1 MRSGLLNGNI
11 MKIKIPSKT
20 LEKTFFAQ
28 VRESASIYRK
38 KQKLRLIG
46 DVLRLTPPDKCLEML
61 RLQNPE
67 RVRQDAGEP
76 GMPKLQV
83 VLDDWPNAGLT
94 IATCGLESDA
104 ALIVEMWNWMRTLT
118 PKSK

>member
-1 MRSGLLNGNI
+1 
-11 MKIKIPSKT
+11 MKTES
-20 LEKTFFAQ
+20 LEKTFFDQ
-28 VRESASIYRK
+28 VREIASMYRK

-67 RVRQDAGEP
+67 RVRQDWAEP
-76 GMPKLQV
+76 GKPKNHV
-83 VLDDWPNAGLT
+83 VIDDGENAGLS
-94 IATCGLESDA
+94 IAICGTEADT